1 MYFFLKILS
10 CTKITQTESLVMM
23 KKRSA
28 KLMNFNHP
36 KDRTSCPRAWPCK
49 SYNENAPFLE
59 KSSFL
64 LIGMDQAGEI

>member
-1 MYFFLKILS
+1 
-10 CTKITQTESLVMM
+10 
-23 KKRSA
+23 
-28 KLMNFNHP
+28 MNFNHP

-64 LIGMDQAGEI
+64 LIGMDQTGEIQSDDDHERFYLSYKFQDPRGRCS